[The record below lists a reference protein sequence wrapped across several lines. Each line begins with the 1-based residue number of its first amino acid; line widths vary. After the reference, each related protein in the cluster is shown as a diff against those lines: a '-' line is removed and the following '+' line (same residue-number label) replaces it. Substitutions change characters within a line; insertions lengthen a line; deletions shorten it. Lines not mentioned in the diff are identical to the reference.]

1 MRVITVTLGTV
12 ASQNAYN
19 NFAPLVIMAFHSW
32 SVPGKNPGT
41 SSNTKSGILNESQNL
56 TKRAAFVEE
65 LMSNTPAKNAGW
77 LATIPMLL
85 PANRAKPTTIFS
97 AKFL

>member
-1 MRVITVTLGTV
+1 M
-12 ASQNAYN
+12 
-19 NFAPLVIMAFHSW
+19 
-32 SVPGKNPGT
+32 
-41 SSNTKSGILNESQNL
+41 
-56 TKRAAFVEE
+56 EE